1 VSGQLAPYLPEA
13 HVRHAIDDAD
23 RQLGVARSV
32 ISGHRGWIGADAR
45 TRLAEAE
52 RLRLDLAQLAA
63 TPIGEDDRE
72 QALADAR
79 RCGQLAAEALQL
91 AQRDIDSS
99 RPNDGGWGGPV
110 RRGAAAAEATSP
122 AASWA
127 ASSSVDPGRHLR
139 LIGPQSD
146 DTNRIGRARRGIRL
160 RFAIVLSPRRRAV
173 NASGGEFLRPG
184 GALAVSEMTP

>member
-1 VSGQLAPYLPEA
+1 MTTLEQELGALTPAGAKPDPFSELTRLRAANAALDAAVAKARERAARPVPPEA

-99 RPNDGGWGGPV
+99 RPNDGGWGGPGQGGG
-110 RRGAAAAEATSP
+110 RRG
-122 AASWA
+122 
-127 ASSSVDPGRHLR
+127 G
-139 LIGPQSD
+139 GSD
-146 DTNRIGRARRGIRL
+146 L
-160 RFAIVLSPRRRAV
+160 
-173 NASGGEFLRPG
+173 ASGILG
-184 GALAVSEMTP
+184 GLVIGSILDGIFD